1 MNIKMKRRSFFK
13 LGGLVALGSTLVNPL
28 ETLAG
33 TPSNNQT
40 NNFINR
46 KAKNIIFMVSDGMS
60 SGALNLANMYSNRIL
75 GKSGN
80 WLQLYTENK
89 VSRGLMDMASASSI
103 VTDSA
108 AASSSWG
115 GGARV
120 NNGSLNISPSGEENL
135 PIWQKFKLKGKKA
148 GCVTTVPITHA
159 TPAGFTVAIKSR
171 NNQAAIA
178 EEYLR
183 IGYDVLL
190 GGGQQYFDSE
200 HRKDKKDLYQAFGKQ
215 NYVVAKTK
223 SELKNAIKSKKLLG
237 VFDYDALPYEID
249 RKQSKE
255 LTDKI
260 PTLAEMTDVAI
271 NQMKD
276 HKEGFVLQV
285 ESGKVDWAAHAN
297 DVSALIHEQ
306 LQFDEAIVVA
316 MKFAEQDGNTL
327 VVITTDHG
335 NANPGMI
342 YGKYAN
348 EHFDSLAKYN
358 YTNEYI
364 LNNIKNNQSENQIR
378 DYIKSLIHVEISD
391 DEAKTIASYY
401 NGLSKGDDG
410 LYNYKHLPFKAFA
423 EIQKNYN
430 SVGWIS
436 MDHSADYV
444 EVAMFGPGS
453 NLHKPFMKNTDMHY
467 LLLEAAEIENKF

>member
-1 MNIKMKRRSFFK
+1 KNK
-13 LGGLVALGSTLVNPL
+13 
-28 ETLAG
+28 
-33 TPSNNQT
+33 
-40 NNFINR
+40 

-60 SGALNLANMYSNRIL
+60 SGTLNLANLYSNRIL
-75 GKSGN
+75 GKNGN
-80 WLQLYTENK
+80 WLQLYIDHK

-120 NNGSLNISPSGEENL
+120 NNGLLNISPSGEENL

-148 GCVTTVPITHA
+148 GCVTTVSITHA

-171 NNQAAIA
+171 NNQDAIA

-190 GGGQQYFDSE
+190 GGGQQYFDSK
-200 HRKDKKDLYQAFGKQ
+200 HRKDKKDIYQVFLKQ

-223 SELKNAIKSKKLLG
+223 SELKNADTSKKLLG

-249 RKQSKE
+249 RKQSAE
-255 LTDKI
+255 LTAKI
-260 PTLAEMTDVAI
+260 PTLAEMTQVAI
-271 NQMKD
+271 DQMKD
-276 HKEGFVLQV
+276 HTEGFVLQV

-306 LQFDEAIVVA
+306 LQFDDAIEVA

-335 NANPGMI
+335 NANPGMV

-348 EHFDSLAKYN
+348 DHFDSLAKYK

-364 LNNIKNNQSENQIR
+364 LNSIKNNQSQAEIK
-378 DYIKSLIHVEISD
+378 DFIKSTINIEIS
-391 DEAKTIASYY
+391 EEESKTLASYY
-401 NGLSKGDDG
+401 SGLIKGEDG

-423 EIQKNYN
+423 EIQKKYN

-453 NLHKPFMKNTDMHY
+453 NLHKSFMKNTDMHF
-467 LLLEAAEIENKF
+467 LLLEAAEIENQF

>member
-1 MNIKMKRRSFFK
+1 MKRRSFFK
-13 LGGLVALGSTLVNPL
+13 LGSLVVGSTLINPIDTFA
-28 ETLAG
+28 ENSNTLLN
-33 TPSNNQT
+33 ST
-40 NNFINR
+40 NK

-60 SGALNLANMYSNRIL
+60 SGTLNLANLYSNRIL
-75 GKSGN
+75 GRSTN

-89 VSRGLMDMASASSI
+89 VSRGIMDMASASSI

-115 GGARV
+115 GGVRV
-120 NNGSLNISPSGEENL
+120 KNGALNMNASGEENR
-135 PIWQKFKLKGKKA
+135 PIWQKFKAKGKKA

-159 TPAGFTVAIKSR
+159 TPAGFTVAMKSR
-171 NNQAAIA
+171 NDQAAIA

-183 IGYDVLL
+183 LGYDVLM
-190 GGGQQYFDSE
+190 GGGQKYFDAA
-200 HRKDKKDLYQAFGKQ
+200 HRTDKKDMYAAFEQ
-215 NYVVAKTK
+215 HNYVVAKSK
-223 SELKNAIKSKKLLG
+223 NDLKQAHLSKKLLG
-237 VFDYDALPYEID
+237 IFDLDALPYEID
-249 RKQSKE
+249 RKQSAE
-255 LTDKI
+255 LTNTI
-260 PTLAEMTDVAI
+260 PTLAEMTEVAI

-306 LQFDEAIVVA
+306 LQFDEAIAVA
-316 MKFAEQDGNTL
+316 IKFAEQDQNTL

-348 EHFDSLAKYN
+348 DHFDSLAN
-358 YTNEYI
+358 YKFTNEYL
-364 LNNIKNNQSENQIR
+364 LNNIKNNQSESQIKEFV
-378 DYIKSLIHVEISD
+378 KSCINVELT
-391 DEAKTIASYY
+391 DEETKNIASYY
-401 NGLSKGDDG
+401 NGLKKGDDG
-410 LYNYKHLPFKAFA
+410 LYNYKHLPFKALA
-423 EIQKNYN
+423 EIQKKYN

-444 EVAMFGPGS
+444 EVAMFGPG
-453 NLHKPFMKNTDMHY
+453 NHLHKPFMKNTDMHY
-467 LLLEAAEIENKF
+467 LLLDAAEVENKF

>member
-1 MNIKMKRRSFFK
+1 MKRRSFFK
-13 LGGLVALGSTLVNPL
+13 LGSLAALGSTILNPL
-28 ETLAG
+28 DTFAG
-33 TPSNNQT
+33 TTTEEAIAFKSK
-40 NNFINR
+40 

-60 SGALNLANMYSNRIL
+60 SGTFNMANLYSQRIL
-75 GKSGN
+75 GKQTN
-80 WLQLYTENK
+80 WLDLYTENK

-103 VTDSA
+103 VTDSS

-115 GGARV
+115 GGVRV
-120 NNGSLNISPSGEENL
+120 NNGAINISPNGMVNL

-159 TPAGFTVAIKSR
+159 TPAGFTVAMKSR
-171 NNQAAIA
+171 NDQAAIA

-190 GGGQQYFDSE
+190 GGGQQYFDAA
-200 HRKDKKDLYQAFGKQ
+200 HRKDKKDMYAAFDQQ
-215 NYVVAKTK
+215 NYHVAKVK
-223 SELKNAIKSKKLLG
+223 SDLDKLPKNKKVLG

-249 RKQSKE
+249 RKQSAD
-255 LTDKI
+255 LTERI
-260 PTLAEMTDVAI
+260 PTLAEMASVAI
-271 NQMKD
+271 DQMKD
-276 HKEGFVLQV
+276 HKEGFVLQI

-297 DVSALIHEQ
+297 DVAALIHEQ
-306 LQFDEAIVVA
+306 LQFDEAIKVA
-316 MKFAEQDGNTL
+316 MKFAEEDGNTL

-335 NANPGMI
+335 NANPGVI

-348 EHFDSLAKYN
+348 DHFDSISKYN
-358 YTNEYI
+358 YTNEYV
-364 LNNIKNNQSENQIR
+364 LNAIKNNHSASQ
-378 DYIKSLIHVEISD
+378 IKSLINDFINVNITNE
-391 DEAKTIASYY
+391 EATTIYNYY
-401 NGLSKGDDG
+401 NGLKKGDDG

-423 EIQKNYN
+423 DIQQNYN

-444 EVAMFGPGS
+444 EVAMFGPG
-453 NLHKPFMKNTDMHY
+453 NHLHKPFMKNTDMHY

>member
-1 MNIKMKRRSFFK
+1 MKRRSFFK
-13 LGGLVALGSTLVNPL
+13 FGGLTALGTALLNPL
-28 ETLAG
+28 DVF
-33 TPSNNQT
+33 SNDIKEQVQSFGNK
-40 NNFINR
+40 
-46 KAKNIIFMVSDGMS
+46 KARNIIFMVSDGMS
-60 SGALNLANMYSNRIL
+60 AGTLNLANLYSNRIL
-75 GKSGN
+75 GVNGN
-80 WLQLYTENK
+80 WLQLYLDNK

-120 NNGSLNISPSGEENL
+120 NNGSVNISPEGKENL

-159 TPAGFTVAIKSR
+159 TPAGFTVAMKSR
-171 NNQAAIA
+171 NDQGGIA

-183 IGYDVLL
+183 VGYDVLL
-190 GGGQQYFDSE
+190 GGGQQYFAAE
-200 HRKDKKDLYQAFGKQ
+200 HRKDKKDMYAAFEKQ
-215 NYVVAKTK
+215 QYIVAKTK
-223 SELKNAIKSKKLLG
+223 DDLKKADPSKKLLG
-237 VFDYDALPYEID
+237 VFDYDALPYQID
-249 RKQSKE
+249 RMQSKE
-255 LTDKI
+255 LTEKM
-260 PTLAEMTDVAI
+260 PTLAEMTQVAI
-271 NQMKD
+271 DQMKN

-297 DVSALIHEQ
+297 DVAALIHEQ
-306 LQFDEAIVVA
+306 LQFDEAIKTV
-316 MKFAEQDGNTL
+316 MKFAESDGNTL

-348 EHFDSLAKYN
+348 AHFDSLSKYSH
-358 YTNEYI
+358 TNEYL
-364 LNNIKNNQSENQIR
+364 LNNIKNNSSAAQIKEF
-378 DYIKSLIHVEISD
+378 IKSLISVEISD
-391 DEAKTIASYY
+391 EEAQVIASYY
-401 NGLSKGDDG
+401 NGLKKGDDG

-423 EIQKNYN
+423 DIQKKYN

-444 EVAMFGPGS
+444 EVAMYGPGS
-453 NLHKPFMKNTDMHY
+453 HLHKPFMKNTDMHY

>member
-1 MNIKMKRRSFFK
+1 MKRRSFFK
-13 LGGLVALGSTLVNPL
+13 LGGLAALGSTLVHPL
-28 ETLAG
+28 DSFA
-33 TPSNNQT
+33 NNRDEQGLSFK
-40 NNFINR
+40 NK

-60 SGALNLANMYSNRIL
+60 AGTLNLANMYAERIM
-75 GKSGN
+75 GKTGN
-80 WLQLYTENK
+80 WLQLYLDRK

-115 GGARV
+115 GGFRV
-120 NNGSLNISPSGEENL
+120 NNGSLNISPSGEEHL

-159 TPAGFTVAIKSR
+159 TPAGFTVAVKSR
-171 NNQAAIA
+171 NNQSAIA

-190 GGGQQYFDSE
+190 GGGQRYFAAE
-200 HRKDKKDLYQAFGKQ
+200 HRKDKKDMYQAFEKQ
-215 NYVVAKTK
+215 NY
-223 SELKNAIKSKKLLG
+223 AI
-237 VFDYDALPYEID
+237 DQ
-249 RKQSKE
+249 KQSAE
-255 LTDKI
+255 LTQKI
-260 PTLAEMTDVAI
+260 PTLAEMTARAI
-271 NQMKD
+271 HQMKD
-276 HKEGFVLQV
+276 HPEGFVLQI
-285 ESGKVDWAAHAN
+285 EAGKVDWAAHAN
-297 DVSALIHEQ
+297 DVAALIHEQ
-306 LQFDEAIVVA
+306 LQFDEAIETA
-316 MKFAEQDGNTL
+316 MKFAEEDGNTL

-348 EHFDSLAKYN
+348 EHFDSLSGYKH
-358 YTNEYI
+358 TNEYL
-364 LNNIKNNQSENQIR
+364 LNNIPDNPSESQIR
-378 DYIKSLIHVEISD
+378 DFIKSTINMEITN
-391 DEAKTIASYY
+391 DESITIASYY

-410 LYNYKHLPFKAFA
+410 LYNYRHLPFQTFA
-423 EIQKNYN
+423 EIQKKYN

-453 NLHKPFMKNTDMHY
+453 ELHQPFMKNTDMHY

>member
-1 MNIKMKRRSFFK
+1 MKRRNFFK
-13 LGGLVALGSTLVNPL
+13 LGGLAALGTTVLSPISGFADERNEQTLGFKNK
-28 ETLAG
+28 
-33 TPSNNQT
+33 
-40 NNFINR
+40 

-60 SGALNLANMYSNRIL
+60 SGTLNLANIYSNRIF
-75 GKSGN
+75 GKQGN
-80 WLQLYTENK
+80 WIQLYIDNK

-120 NNGSLNISPSGEENL
+120 NNGSINISPEGKENL

-159 TPAGFTVAIKSR
+159 TPAGFTVALKSR
-171 NNQAAIA
+171 NDQAAIA

-190 GGGQQYFDSE
+190 GGGHQYFAAE
-200 HRKDKKDLYQAFGKQ
+200 HRKDKKDMYKAFAQQ
-215 NYVVAKTK
+215 NYHVVNNK
-223 SELKNAIKSKKLLG
+223 SDLKNADSSKKLLG
-237 VFDYDALPYEID
+237 VFDYDALPYAID
-249 RKQSKE
+249 REQSAE
-255 LTDKI
+255 LTNKI
-260 PTLAEMTDVAI
+260 PTLAEMAETAI
-271 NQMKD
+271 HHMKD
-276 HKEGFVLQV
+276 HSEGFVLQI

-297 DVSALIHEQ
+297 DVAALIHEQ
-306 LQFDEAIVVA
+306 LQFDEAIETV

-335 NANPGMI
+335 NANPGLI

-348 EHFDSLAKYN
+348 AHFDSLAQYKH
-358 YTNEYI
+358 TNEYI
-364 LNNIKNNQSENQIR
+364 LNNIKNNQSESAIK
-378 DYIKSLIHVEISD
+378 DFIKSTINVEING

-401 NGLSKGDDG
+401 NGLNKGDDG
-410 LYNYKHLPFKAFA
+410 LYNYNHLPFEAFA
-423 EIQKNYN
+423 QIQKKYN

-453 NLHKPFMKNTDMHY
+453 QLHQPFMKNTDMHY
-467 LLLEAAEIENKF
+467 LLLEAAEVENKF